1 MELLLEYP
9 KPEKM
14 HTVINETTT
23 SKEKIISTI
32 GRDFYKAVANIN
44 GLVSLLNDVSSNDP
58 DFRQIHNYLSSEATR
73 LQFMVKDICSK

>member
-14 HTVINETTT
+14 HDLMNGPIHSN
-23 SKEKIISTI
+23 EKIISTI

-44 GLVSLLNDVSSNDP
+44 GLVSLLNDVTPNDP
-58 DFRQIHNYLSSEATR
+58 DFKQIHNYLSSEAIK